1 MMLVKLRPRHL
12 TTSSSVRY
20 RTNGQEA
27 AVNHQIK
34 MAFSEEQEALVV
46 NSWNVMKKDAASIS
60 LKFFLKIFEIAPSA
74 RQLFSFLRDSDV
86 PLDKNPKLKAMPCP
100 FSSWLL
106 LYVDDRI
113 ELLYYGPLTCE
124 SAVQLRKSGEVTV
137 RETTL
142 KKLGSTH
149 SKAGVADEHFE
160 VVRFALLETIKEA
173 VPDMW
178 TEEMKKAWEEAFD
191 QVAEAI
197 KEEMKLFKS
206 A

>member
-1 MMLVKLRPRHL
+1 MGPWLPQSFKE
-12 TTSSSVRY
+12 
-20 RTNGQEA
+20 EA
-27 AVNHQIK
+27 AVNHQIE

-86 PLDKNPKLKAMPCP
+86 PLDKNPKLKAHAMSV
-100 FSSWLL
+100 FTM
-106 LYVDDRI
+106 
-113 ELLYYGPLTCE
+113 TCE

-173 VPDMW
+173 VTDMW
-178 TEEMKKAWEEAFD
+178 TEEMKNAWEEAFD
-191 QVAEAI
+191 QVAAAI
-197 KEEMKLFKS
+197 KEEMKHLKS

>member
-1 MMLVKLRPRHL
+1 
-12 TTSSSVRY
+12 
-20 RTNGQEA
+20 
-27 AVNHQIK
+27 

-86 PLDKNPKLKAMPCP
+86 PLDKNPKLKAHAM
-100 FSSWLL
+100 S
-106 LYVDDRI
+106 
-113 ELLYYGPLTCE
+113 TCE

-178 TEEMKKAWEEAFD
+178 TEEMKNAWEEAFD
-191 QVAEAI
+191 QVAAAI
-197 KEEMKLFKS
+197 KEEMKHLKS